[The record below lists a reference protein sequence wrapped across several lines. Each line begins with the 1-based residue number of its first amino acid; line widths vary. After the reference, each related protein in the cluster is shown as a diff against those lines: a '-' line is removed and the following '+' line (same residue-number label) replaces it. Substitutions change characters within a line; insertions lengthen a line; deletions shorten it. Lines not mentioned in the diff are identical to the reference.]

1 MLPGRRAPQAARW
14 AKSRRDSRER
24 FEDLGLTVAHHYA
37 MLFKVRLILLQQDT
51 QTLSLVPAR
60 NLVHGRSFDFTAA
73 LAFAEEASMSLASLT
88 IRLLT
93 ALVLAAPIAACDVF
107 QGKQSVP
114 EYADDSNITNT
125 IRARFVE
132 DPVVHFGEVGVTT
145 LNGNVRLTGQVNSD
159 RERQRAVQIAQR
171 VKGVRSVSNEI
182 GIR

>member
-1 MLPGRRAPQAARW
+1 
-14 AKSRRDSRER
+14 
-24 FEDLGLTVAHHYA
+24 
-37 MLFKVRLILLQQDT
+37 
-51 QTLSLVPAR
+51 
-60 NLVHGRSFDFTAA
+60 
-73 LAFAEEASMSLASLT
+73 MSLASLT

-145 LNGNVRLTGQVNSD
+145 LNGNVRLTGRVNSD

-182 GIR
+182 AIR

>member
-1 MLPGRRAPQAARW
+1 
-14 AKSRRDSRER
+14 
-24 FEDLGLTVAHHYA
+24 
-37 MLFKVRLILLQQDT
+37 
-51 QTLSLVPAR
+51 
-60 NLVHGRSFDFTAA
+60 
-73 LAFAEEASMSLASLT
+73 MSLASLT

-159 RERQRAVQIAQR
+159 RERQRAVRIAQR
-171 VKGVRSVSNEI
+171 VKGVRSVNDEI
-182 GIR
+182 AIR

>member
-1 MLPGRRAPQAARW
+1 
-14 AKSRRDSRER
+14 
-24 FEDLGLTVAHHYA
+24 
-37 MLFKVRLILLQQDT
+37 
-51 QTLSLVPAR
+51 
-60 NLVHGRSFDFTAA
+60 
-73 LAFAEEASMSLASLT
+73 MSLASLT

-182 GIR
+182 AIR